1 MLASEQGKV
10 MEQGIF
16 KKRDDVSLFLGLS
29 MALAFAGVFLGNFI
43 SIVIL
48 AACEAVGLNV
58 GEGATF
64 ITIPIGCAIIAAAL
78 VEAEGKSVEKAA
90 NLKVSL
96 MMLVLRLHKKLT
108 DEEIDAF
115 YEGMRDVELDD
126 PNSGGSSFGQGYSE

>member
-1 MLASEQGKV
+1 MAQT
-10 MEQGIF
+10 EQGIF
-16 KKRDDVSLFLGLS
+16 KKRGGFSFYLGVAG
-29 MALAFAGVFLGNFI
+29 ALALAGVSLGNFI

>member
-1 MLASEQGKV
+1 MLGSEQGKV
-10 MEQGIF
+10 MDQGIF
-16 KKRDDVSLFLGLS
+16 KKRGGFSLYLG
-29 MALAFAGVFLGNFI
+29 MAGALALAGVSLGNFI

>member
-1 MLASEQGKV
+1 

-16 KKRDDVSLFLGLS
+16 KKRGGFSLYLGVAG
-29 MALAFAGVFLGNFI
+29 ALALAGVSLGNFI

-48 AACEAVGLNV
+48 AACEVVGLNA

-64 ITIPIGCAIIAAAL
+64 ITIPIGCAIIAAA
-78 VEAEGKSVEKAA
+78 VVVAEGKSVEKAA
-90 NLKVSL
+90 NFKVSL
-96 MMLVLRLHKKLT
+96 MMLLLRLQKKLT

-126 PNSGGSSFGQGYSE
+126 PNSGGSSFGRGYGE

>member
-1 MLASEQGKV
+1 MK
-10 MEQGIF
+10 QGIF
-16 KKRDDVSLFLGLS
+16 TKRGGFSLHLGVAGGL
-29 MALAFAGVFLGNFI
+29 ALAGVFLGNFI

-64 ITIPIGCAIIAAAL
+64 ITIPIGCAIIAAA
-78 VEAEGKSVEKAA
+78 VVVAEGKSVEKAA
-90 NLKVSL
+90 NFKVSQ
-96 MMLVLRLHKKLT
+96 MMLLLRLQKKLS

-126 PNSGGSSFGQGYSE
+126 PNSGGSSFGRGYGE

>member
-1 MLASEQGKV
+1 

-16 KKRDDVSLFLGLS
+16 KKRGGFSLYLGWAGGL
-29 MALAFAGVFLGNFI
+29 AGVGIFLGNII
-43 SIVIL
+43 SVFIL
-48 AACEAVGLNV
+48 AACEVVGLNV

-64 ITIPIGCAIIAAAL
+64 ITGPIGCAIIAAAFL
-78 VEAEGKSVEKAA
+78 VNEGKSVEKAA

-96 MMLVLRLHKKLT
+96 MMLVLRQHKKLT

-126 PNSGGSSFGQGYSE
+126 PNSSGSSFGQGYSE

>member
-1 MLASEQGKV
+1 

-16 KKRDDVSLFLGLS
+16 KKRSGFSLYLG
-29 MALAFAGVFLGNFI
+29 MAGGLALAGVFLGNFI

-64 ITIPIGCAIIAAAL
+64 ITIPIGCAIIAAAF
-78 VEAEGKSVEKAA
+78 VEAEGKSVEKVA
-90 NLKVSL
+90 NYKVSL
-96 MMLVLRLHKKLT
+96 MMLLLRLQKKLT

>member
-1 MLASEQGKV
+1 

-16 KKRDDVSLFLGLS
+16 KKRGGFSLYLGVAGALALAGVSLGNIIS
-29 MALAFAGVFLGNFI
+29 VF
-43 SIVIL
+43 IL
-48 AACEAVGLNV
+48 AACEVVGLNV

-64 ITIPIGCAIIAAAL
+64 ITIPIGCAIIAAAFL
-78 VEAEGKSVEKAA
+78 VNEGKSVEKAA

-96 MMLVLRLHKKLT
+96 MMLVLRQHKKLT

-126 PNSGGSSFGQGYSE
+126 PNSSGSSFGQGYSE

>member
-1 MLASEQGKV
+1 MLGSEQGKV
-10 MEQGIF
+10 MDQGIF
-16 KKRDDVSLFLGLS
+16 KKRGGFSLYLG
-29 MALAFAGVFLGNFI
+29 MAGALALAGVFLGNFI